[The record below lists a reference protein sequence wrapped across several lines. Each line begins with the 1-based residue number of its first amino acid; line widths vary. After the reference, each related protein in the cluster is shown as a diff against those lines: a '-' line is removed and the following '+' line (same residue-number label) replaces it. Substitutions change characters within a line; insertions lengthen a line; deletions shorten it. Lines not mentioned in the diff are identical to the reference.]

1 MYIIY
6 ERDEDILQSFYP
18 FSLSHPLWELRAGIF
33 TIKEMWERL
42 IGEKVAVYTEREYM
56 REYIQELG
64 EYNIKKPE
72 AGDVVLC
79 SHYFPTKELYEKV
92 KNLQEGRAILD
103 ENGNIVAYGVSY
115 DARSYF
121 EYYEKEEIKIKR
133 ISWLYEVI
141 DFIKERINEEF
152 ELVEKSYPPDFD
164 DRGSVK
170 LLSTENIRFGNDVK
184 IAPYVVIDATE
195 GRVFIDD
202 NVKIGSFSYLKGPL
216 YIGKNSVVRP
226 HSRIYDG
233 VSVGQVSKVAGE
245 IEESVIL
252 GYSNKQ
258 HDGFLGHAFVGE
270 WVNLGALTT
279 NSDLRNNYG
288 KVKINIRE
296 NKINTGRT
304 FLGVMIGDHTKT
316 GIMTMFNTGTIVGFS
331 ANVFGEGFQ
340 EKFIPS
346 FSWGRDEVYHLDK
359 AIETAKIVMGRRNVE
374 FKEAHK
380 KLFEY
385 IFELRLKEGL

>member
-1 MYIIY
+1 MYVIY
-6 ERDEDILQSFYP
+6 ERDSDILKSFYP

-33 TIKEMWERL
+33 TIKEAWEKL
-42 IGEKVAVYTEREYM
+42 LGEKVAVYVEREYIK
-56 REYIQELG
+56 EYIGSIGKYEVR
-64 EYNIKKPE
+64 KPE
-72 AGDVVLC
+72 VGDVILC
-79 SHYFPTKELYEKV
+79 SHYFPTEELALKV
-92 KNLQEGRAILD
+92 KNLKEGKAILD
-103 ENGNIVAYGVSY
+103 MDGNIIAYGVSY

-121 EYYEKEEIKIKR
+121 EYYEKEEMSIQRLKG
-133 ISWLYEVI
+133 LYEVI
-141 DFIKERINEEF
+141 DFIKDRINKEF
-152 ELVEKSYPPDFD
+152 GLVETNATPQLVDKE
-164 DRGSVK
+164 SVK
-170 LLSTENIRFGNDVK
+170 MLERENIKFGENVK
-184 IAPYVVIDATE
+184 IDPFVVIDARE
-195 GRVFIDD
+195 GKVFIDE
-202 NVKIGSFSYLKGPL
+202 NVTIGAFSYLKGPL
-216 YIGKNSVVRP
+216 YIGKNTIIKP

-233 VSVGQVSKVAGE
+233 VSIGEVSKVAGE
-245 IEESVIL
+245 VEESIIL

-279 NSDLRNNYG
+279 NSDLKNNYSE
-288 KVKINIRE
+288 VKLNIRE
-296 NKINTGRT
+296 DRINTGKR
-304 FLGVMIGDHTKT
+304 FLGVLIGDHTKT

-346 FSWGRDEVYHLDK
+346 FSWGRDEVYHLDR